1 MRAQWQVTP
10 AKRSDNPGGIGPMR
24 PTLLLTRPQAASDRF
39 ATEARAVL
47 GADCPV
53 VIAPLMRTVWQG
65 ALPDM
70 TDIGDLIF
78 TSETAL
84 RGFCRLS
91 PRRDMRAWCVGART
105 ASAAKA
111 AGFDVR
117 QGPGD
122 AVGLAAL
129 IAATGTGRR
138 YVWPHG
144 THVACD
150 MGALLSSAGTETIP
164 TVVYDQQTLPLRAAA
179 QDLLSRPDPVLLPLF
194 SPRSARLFLMAVA
207 SLPLNAPL
215 YLASLGPEID
225 AAAAPL
231 AAHHRRIAARPD
243 TGALLAALTELAEIA
258 ALG

>member
-1 MRAQWQVTP
+1 
-10 AKRSDNPGGIGPMR
+10 MR

-39 ATEARAVL
+39 ATAAQEVL

-53 VIAPLMRTVWQG
+53 LIAPLMQTVWQG
-65 ALPDM
+65 DLPDLA
-70 TDIGDLIF
+70 DIRDVIF
-78 TSETAL
+78 TSEAAL

-91 PRRDMRAWCVGART
+91 GRRDMRAWCVGART
-105 ASAAKA
+105 AAAA
-111 AGFDVR
+111 RGAGFDVC

-129 IAATGTGRR
+129 INAAGPGHR
-138 YVWPHG
+138 YVWPRG
-144 THVACD
+144 TYVARD
-150 MGALLSSAGTETIP
+150 IADLLISAGTETVSAVI
-164 TVVYDQQTLPLRAAA
+164 YDQRALPLTVAA

-194 SPRSARLFLMAVA
+194 SPRSARLFLSATEGAIV
-207 SLPLNAPL
+207 NAPL

-231 AAHHRRIAARPD
+231 TARQRRIATRPD
-243 TGALLAALTELAEIA
+243 ADALLAALADLAEIA